1 MSGFLRL
8 TAAVLKWK
16 GTFSTWSDEVI
27 YWWAQWGNPPERV
40 RRSLGGRSGMEPKKQ
55 AVDLNLFVKCRAGVV
70 AGVMWLEE
78 GGRDAGVTS
87 AAMAHQQP
95 CIKSTPLVRS
105 FRDGRCNCMGAFA
118 YEKWLLNEFFI
129 CVFLWHPCLE
139 EGYESHKASN
149 GSESSLKLKL
159 SLCTYLRRFFPS
171 SFYSLDNVIIEQ
183 SYK

>member
-1 MSGFLRL
+1 MKGHLFN
-8 TAAVLKWK
+8 LKW
-16 GTFSTWSDEVI
+16 WSDLLMGAVRKSTREGEEVFSREVG
-27 YWWAQWGNPPERV
+27 YGAQEAGGGLEFVCEVQSRGCSWCNVTGRTSGTLGSPLLWWLWY
-40 RRSLGGRSGMEPKKQ
+40 
-55 AVDLNLFVKCRAGVV
+55 
-70 AGVMWLEE
+70 
-78 GGRDAGVTS
+78 
-87 AAMAHQQP
+87 QQP

-105 FRDGRCNCMGAFA
+105 FRDGRCNSMGAFA

-129 CVFLWHPCLE
+129 CVFLWHPCFE

-183 SYK
+183 PYK